1 MMLLPPRLPIPFDLP
16 ARLRRVLP
24 PFAAVLALPALAG
37 CILTADKLDP
47 ALDIPASYQ
56 GPHGPAGAALPK
68 LDWWRGF
75 NAREL
80 TELIEEAQVAN
91 LDIAVAVARIVQADA
106 QARIAGAALL
116 PVLTGNASDTRARSS
131 TAVSSSGGAAGL
143 GGVSA
148 PDRTTYSASLSASY
162 EIDFWGKNRAA
173 VRAADQSAIGSRF
186 DREVTTLSTVATV
199 ANTYFLVVSAQDRVR
214 IARNNVASAERI
226 LTVIRDRFNAGTAA
240 ALDVAQQETLVAS
253 QRATIPPLVIQE
265 LQNKQA
271 LALLVGRPPER
282 LAVRGGAMSRIRIPR
297 VTPGL
302 PSELLTQRPDI
313 RAAEARLAG
322 ADANVESARA
332 AFFPSIQLTGEGGF
346 QSAALRSLFGP
357 GAAFYSLAAGLTQP
371 ILDGNRLL
379 GQLDQQKGVRD
390 ELIETYR
397 KTVVQAFTDVDQAL
411 VAVAQTAEQER
422 LQREAVA
429 TAQRAFDLSEER
441 LRGGTIDLTT
451 LLQVQQTL
459 FQQQDALAQVRLSR
473 MQAIVSLYQALGGGF
488 PQTAGL
494 RTAER

>member
-1 MMLLPPRLPIPFDLP
+1 MPLPLRPPAPFALP

-24 PFAAVLALPALAG
+24 PLAAVLALPALGG

-56 GPHGPAGAALPK
+56 GPHGPAGAALPT

-106 QARIAGAALL
+106 QTRIAGSALL
-116 PVLTGNASDTRARSS
+116 PILTGNASATRSRAS
-131 TAVSSSGGAAGL
+131 TATGGAGAGSV
-143 GGVSA
+143 GA
-148 PDRTTYSASLSASY
+148 TDRTTYNASLSASY

-173 VRAADQSAIGSRF
+173 LRAADQSAVAFRF
-186 DREVTTLSTVATV
+186 DREVIALSTVATV
-199 ANTYFLVVSAQDRVR
+199 ANTYFLVVSAQDRLR
-214 IARNNVASAERI
+214 IARNNLASAERI
-226 LTVIRDRFNAGTAA
+226 LNVIRDRFNAGTAA
-240 ALDVAQQETLVAS
+240 ALDVAQQETLVAA
-253 QRATIPPLVIQE
+253 QRASIPPLRIQE
-265 LQNKQA
+265 QQNKQA

-282 LAVRGGAMSRIRIPR
+282 LAVRGGTMQRIRIPR

-357 GAAFYSLAAGLTQP
+357 GAAFYTLAAGLAQP

-379 GQLDQQKGVRD
+379 GQLDQEKGLRD
-390 ELIETYR
+390 ELLETYR
-397 KTVVQAFTDVDQAL
+397 RSVISAFTDVDQAL

-429 TAQRAFDLSEER
+429 TAQRAFDLSEDR

-459 FQQQDALAQVRLSR
+459 FQQQDALAQVQLSR
-473 MQAIVSLYQALGGGF
+473 LQAIVSLYQALGGGF
-488 PQTAGL
+488 PQTAL

>member
-1 MMLLPPRLPIPFDLP
+1 MTLLPPRPPVSFALP

-24 PFAAVLALPALAG
+24 PLATVLALPALGG

-56 GPHGPAGAALPK
+56 GPHGPAGAALPR

-80 TELIEEAQVAN
+80 TDLIEEAQVAN

-106 QARIAGAALL
+106 QTRIAGSALL
-116 PVLTGNASDTRARSS
+116 PILTGNASATRSRAS
-131 TAVSSSGGAAGL
+131 TATGGAGAGSI
-143 GGVSA
+143 GA
-148 PDRTTYSASLSASY
+148 TDRTTYNASLSASY

-173 VRAADQSAIGSRF
+173 LRAADQSAVAARF
-186 DREVTTLSTVATV
+186 DREVIALSTVATV
-199 ANTYFLVVSAQDRVR
+199 ANTYFLVASAQDRLR

-226 LTVIRDRFNAGTAA
+226 LNVIRDRFNAGTAA
-240 ALDVAQQETLVAS
+240 ALDLAQQETLVAS
-253 QRATIPPLVIQE
+253 QRASIPPLLIQE
-265 LQNKQA
+265 QQNKQA
-271 LALLVGRPPER
+271 LALLIGRPPER
-282 LAVRGGAMSRIRIPR
+282 LAVRGGTISRIRIPR

-332 AFFPSIQLTGEGGF
+332 AFFPSIQLTGDGGF
-346 QSAALRSLFGP
+346 QSAALRSLFGS
-357 GAAFYSLAAGLTQP
+357 GAAFYSLAAGLAQP

-379 GQLDQQKGVRD
+379 GQLDQEKGIRD
-390 ELIETYR
+390 ELLETYR
-397 KTVVQAFTDVDQAL
+397 RTVISAFTDVDQAL

-473 MQAIVSLYQALGGGF
+473 LQAIVSLYQALGGGF
-488 PQTAGL
+488 PQTAPL